1 MAGRGQASMEY
12 LLVAGFAFVVTIP
25 IIIAFYLQSGNIND
39 DINMNQINQIGRKI
53 IDASESVFYLGSPS
67 QTTLKVYM
75 PPKIQKISVGKDVG
89 GVVEGREIV
98 FNVETQ
104 SSTKDVVLTSRVLM
118 RGNISVSSGIH
129 HLQIR
134 SDQSYVNITDLDLNH

>member
-1 MAGRGQASMEY
+1 MEY
-12 LLVAGFAFVVTIP
+12 LLVAGFAFVITIP

-39 DINMNQINQIGRKI
+39 DINMNQISQIGRKI
-53 IDASESVFYLGSPS
+53 VDSSESVFYLGSPS

-75 PPKIQKISVGKDVG
+75 PPRIKGVTIGTNTG

-98 FNVETQ
+98 FSVETQ
-104 SSTKDVVLTSRVLM
+104 SATKDVVVTSRVLL
-118 RGNISVSSGIH
+118 RGNISSVSGIH

-134 SDQSYVNITDLDLNH
+134 ADQAYVNVTDLDLRN

>member
-1 MAGRGQASMEY
+1 MTRGQASMEY
-12 LLVAGFAFVVTIP
+12 LLVAGFAFVITIP

-75 PPKIQKISVGKDVG
+75 PPRISQISVGRDVA
-89 GVVEGREIV
+89 GVVEGRELV
-98 FNVETQ
+98 FFVETQ
-104 SSTKDVVLTSRVLM
+104 SAPKEVVITSRVLM
-118 RGNISVSSGIH
+118 RGNISSSSGIH
-129 HLQIR
+129 HIQIR
-134 SDQSYVNITDLDLNH
+134 ADQTYVNITDLDYRH